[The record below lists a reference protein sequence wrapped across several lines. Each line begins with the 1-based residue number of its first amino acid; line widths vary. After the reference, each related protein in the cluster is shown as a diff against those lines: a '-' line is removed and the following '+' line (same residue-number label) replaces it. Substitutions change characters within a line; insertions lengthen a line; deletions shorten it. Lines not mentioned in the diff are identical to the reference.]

1 MRIKESQIRKAVTD
15 ATSEITG
22 RKVLKEAYVVQSK
35 DYDKKTDT
43 LSEKSFEA
51 HKELLD
57 GYVKSLNEISA
68 KLDTAPRE
76 NVTSNDSTFRSLKI
90 DETYNLNAAFLHG
103 MFFENVNDPQSK
115 ITMDSIVYMRLE
127 RDFGSFENW
136 QKDFI
141 ACGMAARN
149 GWVVTVYSLLLKR
162 YMNVVVDLHSTNVP
176 FGAYPVIVLDC
187 WEHTYYRD
195 FLKDR
200 KSYIFSIMKNLNW
213 NKIESRVEKAE
224 RLAKA
229 VS

>member
-1 MRIKESQIRKAVTD
+1 MKIKESQIRKAVNA
-15 ATSEITG
+15 ATSEVSG
-22 RKVLKEAYVVQSK
+22 KMRLGEAYVVQSK
-35 DYDKKTDT
+35 DYDKKTET
-43 LSEKSFEA
+43 VSEKSFEA

-68 KLDTAPRE
+68 KLDSAQRDGI
-76 NVTSNDSTFRSLKI
+76 TSNDSNFRNLKI
-90 DETYNLNAAFLHG
+90 DETYNVNAAFLHG
-103 MFFENVNDPQSK
+103 MFFENSNDPQSK

-149 GWVVTVYSLLLKR
+149 GWAVTVYSLLLKR

-176 FGAYPVIVLDC
+176 FGAYPVIVVDC

-195 FLKDR
+195 FLKDK
-200 KSYIFSIMKNLNW
+200 KSYIFSIMKDLNW
-213 NKIESRVEKAE
+213 DKIESRFEKAE

>member
-1 MRIKESQIRKAVTD
+1 MKISANEIRKAVD
-15 ATSEITG
+15 RATAEVTG
-22 RKVLKEAYVVQSK
+22 RKSLKEAYVVQGK
-35 DYDKKTDT
+35 EYDKKTDT
-43 LSEKSFEA
+43 LSDKSFSA
-51 HKELLD
+51 HKELLE
-57 GYVKSLNEISA
+57 GYVKALNEISS

-76 NVTSNDSTFRSLKI
+76 GVTSNDAVFRSLKI

-115 ITMDSIVYMRLE
+115 ITVDSITYMRLE

-176 FGAYPVIVLDC
+176 FGAYPVIVVDC

-200 KSYIFSIMKNLNW
+200 KSYIFAMMKELNW
-213 NKIESRVEKAE
+213 NKIESRFDKAE

-229 VS
+229 VA